1 MSARVVVLGAG
12 AAGLSAANRLA
23 GARLPGVE
31 VVVVDRSGDHV
42 FWPGL
47 VSVLFGDADPAGIRK
62 PITLLAADSVRLLA
76 GELTEVRA
84 SEDRVTG
91 SFGELP
97 YDYLIVAL
105 GAEVGWADQLPACG
119 ELAPWTVAGA
129 AAGQQALRRL
139 GPGSRVVVGPAS
151 LPYRC
156 PPAVF
161 DFAARVRHVTGA
173 DVTVVHPWGEP
184 LEPFGEQ
191 PVRVATRLLQAAG
204 VAFRGR
210 FPIARIEPDAVLDE
224 TGQAVP
230 YDAAFVVPPHRPP
243 RVVAESGLA
252 APSGWM
258 SVGFPGLRHPEHP
271 RVFGAGDLVGP
282 VLGAGMAG
290 TLGVFEG
297 AYVADAV
304 AAELTGHP
312 APPRPRMAAICFFDT
327 GRTGSFLYCD
337 FGPPA
342 AGAGPAGCVFMPE
355 LPYFRQAK
363 QLFAQEWF
371 ASMLT
376 GEVG

>member
-1 MSARVVVLGAG
+1 VSARVVVVGAG

-31 VVVVDRSGDHV
+31 VVVVDRSGEHV

-47 VSVLFGDADPAGIRK
+47 VSVLFGDVDPAGIRK
-62 PITLLAADSVRLLA
+62 PVASLTAEGVRLVA
-76 GELTEVRA
+76 GEVTQIRA
-84 SEDRVTG
+84 AEHRVTG

-105 GAEVGWADQLPACG
+105 GAEVGWADAPPACG
-119 ELAPWTVAGA
+119 ELAPWTVAGV

-156 PPAVF
+156 PPAVL
-161 DFAARVRHVTGA
+161 DLAARVRQVTGA
-173 DVTVVHPWGEP
+173 EVTVVHPWRVP

-191 PVRVATRLLQAAG
+191 PASAVARLLHAAG
-204 VAFRGR
+204 VAFRGGFR
-210 FPIARIEPDAVLDE
+210 IAKIEPDAVLDE

-230 YDAAFVVPPHRPP
+230 YDVAFVVPPHRPP
-243 RVVAESGLA
+243 RVVAASGLA

-258 SVGFPGLRHPEHP
+258 RVDFPGLRHPAHP
-271 RVFGAGDLVGP
+271 RVFGAGDLVAP

-297 AYVADAV
+297 AHVADAV
-304 AAELTGHP
+304 AAELSGDP

-342 AGAGPAGCVFMPE
+342 AGTGPAGCVFMPE

-363 QLFAQEWF
+363 RLFAEEWF